1 MKKNL
6 ITLFIV
12 LVITSSKQAFSQTS
26 KYIKQYTWLADS
38 LSKVYHIPKNV
49 ILAIAIVESSSGQDK
64 KGSLLNNHFGIVGK
78 NNLKTTHQIK
88 TRYKQYPNA
97 VASFKDFCVLVS
109 KKSFYPALRG
119 VWDSKEWVKA
129 ISEVGYSAFPTLWVH
144 RVSSVIHH
152 YKLD

>member
-12 LVITSSKQAFSQTS
+12 LIISSSKQAFSQTS

-38 LSKVYHIPKNV
+38 LSRVYSIPRNV

-64 KGSLLNNHFGIVGK
+64 KGSLLNNHFGIVGR
-78 NNLKTTHQIK
+78 NNLKSTHQIT

-97 VASFKDFCVLVS
+97 VASFKDFCVLMT
-109 KKSFYPALRG
+109 KKRFYPNLRG
-119 VWDSKEWVKA
+119 VWDYKEWVKA
-129 ISEVGYSAFPTLWVH
+129 ISEVGYSTLPTLWVKK
-144 RVSSVIHH
+144 VSSVIHH